1 MYFGRPWEAP
11 GSPKTLSKTI
21 QKIIRIKD
29 GKIGTRV
36 HGTDAR
42 FFGWGRG
49 VPSKIPAARDRETS
63 PRATGTGKQA
73 PGLQGQGN
81 RPQGYRKPV

>member
-1 MYFGRPWEAP
+1 MNFNVFWEALGGP
-11 GSPKTLSKTI
+11 RVAQNASKNDAKNH
-21 QKIIRIKD
+21 QNKN

-49 VPSKIPAARDRETS
+49 VPSKIPAGSR
-63 PRATGTGKQA
+63 PGTGKQA

-81 RPQGYRKPV
+81 RLQGYRKPV

>member
-11 GSPKTLSKTI
+11 GSPKTLPKTM
-21 QKIIRIKD
+21 QKIIRKND
-29 GKIGTRV
+29 GKIGMQV
-36 HGTDAR
+36 HAGHAR

-49 VPSKIPAARDRETS
+49 VPYKIPAGSR
-63 PRATGTGKQA
+63 PGTGKLA
-73 PGLQGQGN
+73 PGRQGQGN

>member
-1 MYFGRPWEAP
+1 MNFNVFWEALGGP
-11 GSPKTLSKTI
+11 RVTQNASKTM
-21 QKIIRIKD
+21 QTIIRKND
-29 GKIGTRV
+29 GKIGTQV
-36 HGTDAR
+36 HAGHAG

-49 VPSKIPAARDRETS
+49 VPSKIPAGSR
-63 PRATGTGKQA
+63 PGTGKQA

>member
-1 MYFGRPWEAP
+1 MNFNVFWEALGGP
-11 GSPKTLSKTI
+11 RVIQNASKNDAKHHQKKNGKTGMQVLA
-21 QKIIRIKD
+21 R
-29 GKIGTRV
+29 
-36 HGTDAR
+36 HAR

-49 VPSKIPAARDRETS
+49 VPSKIPAGSR
-63 PRATGTGKQA
+63 PGTGKQA